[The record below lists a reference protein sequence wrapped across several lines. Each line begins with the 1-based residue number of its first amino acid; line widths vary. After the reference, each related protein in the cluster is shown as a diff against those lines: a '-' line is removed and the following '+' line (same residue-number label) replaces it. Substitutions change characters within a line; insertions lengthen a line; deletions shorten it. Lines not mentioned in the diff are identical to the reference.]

1 MIGGVIPMDYSKFYD
16 MVMEEEQK
24 LLEMEIYK
32 EDYKLIKALA
42 SLYELQNYLSNRI
55 VEEIADGKR
64 DDLY

>member
-1 MIGGVIPMDYSKFYD
+1 MDYSKFYD